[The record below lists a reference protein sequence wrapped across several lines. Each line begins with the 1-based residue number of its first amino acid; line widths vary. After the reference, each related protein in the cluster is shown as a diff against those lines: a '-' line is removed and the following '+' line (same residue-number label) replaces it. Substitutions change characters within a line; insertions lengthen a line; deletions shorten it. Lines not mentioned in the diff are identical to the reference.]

1 MSVSLRV
8 GPIAYPIGRADF
20 LGSFFDTVTVRL
32 EGGTRGS
39 RFPTLAALYG
49 DGELS
54 PDAAQL
60 ARAELANVKLESR
73 QHPPADVVWDI
84 DEPGPSLGCSSLPR
98 RCRAG
103 VALDHMLSAWE
114 THWGSVQDRRFGVRA
129 SRLPCLAH
137 CEPQ

>member
-8 GPIAYPIGRADF
+8 DPIAYPVGRADF

-54 PDAAQL
+54 PDAAEL
-60 ARAELANVKLESR
+60 ARAELANVERELRK
-73 QHPPADVVWDI
+73 HPPADVVWDI
-84 DEPGPSLGCSSLPR
+84 DNSDVSPPWGSDIAETITSLANYFVTADGRQLIAVMDS
-98 RCRAG
+98 
-103 VALDHMLSAWE
+103 ALDASAR
-114 THWGSVQDRRFGVRA
+114 TGKPMRIA
-129 SRLPCLAH
+129 
-137 CEPQ
+137 

>member
-1 MSVSLRV
+1 M

-60 ARAELANVKLESR
+60 ARAELANVERELR
-73 QHPPADVVWDI
+73 RHPSADVVWDI
-84 DEPGPSLGCSSLPR
+84 DKPDVSPPWGSDIADTITSLGDYFVTADGRQLI
-98 RCRAG
+98 A
-103 VALDHMLSAWE
+103 VMDAALDA
-114 THWGSVQDRRFGVRA
+114 SVRTGKPVRIA
-129 SRLPCLAH
+129 
-137 CEPQ
+137 